1 MDRSHFSIAPMQLQA
16 RFGDR
21 VVPVFCA
28 RPNNVWAMI
37 SDAASRHPD
46 HEALVC
52 GDTRMNWREVVQRS
66 EAIAA
71 GFHRLGL
78 RSGDRVAV
86 LLGNRIEFVLTLFA
100 AAHAGRVL
108 ELAGGVLE
116 AEAEQVATL
125 GRDVLAQV
133 PVVEVAK
140 VGRLHH

>member
-21 VVPVFCA
+21 VVPVFCE

-46 HEALVC
+46 REALVC

-78 RSGDRVAV
+78 QQRRPGGR
-86 LLGNRIEFVLTLFA
+86 A
-100 AAHAGRVL
+100 AR
-108 ELAGGVLE
+108 
-116 AEAEQVATL
+116 
-125 GRDVLAQV
+125 
-133 PVVEVAK
+133 
-140 VGRLHH
+140 